1 MVWHQTKV
9 SEFRMFAQKS
19 FKLELVSSPDSGTNR
34 LLTGAEAKKRL
45 SSPKIMVNDVYS
57 IGGTSSTAHKFVDFY
72 VFRDVKGKQQICDAG
87 VLFIDFS
94 LVATS
99 LGGRTERERKVKIL
113 EFSLKTGVVFSF
125 PRMQLRFIPVPG

>member
-1 MVWHQTKV
+1 MRTGWFGIKQKFPNFECLHKKV
-9 SEFRMFAQKS
+9 LSPS
-19 FKLELVSSPDSGTNR
+19 FVSSPDSGTNR

-57 IGGTSSTAHKFVDFY
+57 IGGTSSMAHKFVHFY

-99 LGGRTERERKVKIL
+99 LGGRTERE
-113 EFSLKTGVVFSF
+113 
-125 PRMQLRFIPVPG
+125 